1 MQEDESKIKW
11 SQFLAGDNEAYC
23 WIYKVYIQMLFRYG
37 HNFTSDTE
45 LIKDCIQDVFTGLYK
60 NRERLIVPNNIK
72 VYLFVAIKN
81 CIQRTLYKESI
92 YERSAMEQVP
102 FLLEPTVEDEFV
114 NNEQYN
120 NQQKKVKEILSIL
133 TPRQK
138 EIIYYRFIQEMSME
152 DICILMDEK
161 NILNEKIRISREL
174 EKLKKIKQN
183 HSSFGLY
190 LLLLYLSMKYQ

>member
-37 HNFTSDTE
+37 HSFTSDTE

-72 VYLFVAIKN
+72 VYLFVDIKN

-152 DICILMDEK
+152 DICILMDI
-161 NILNEKIRISREL
+161 NYQSAQNLIQRS
-174 EKLKKIKQN
+174 LKKIKQN

>member
-37 HNFTSDTE
+37 HSFTSDTE

-72 VYLFVAIKN
+72 VYLFVGIKN

-152 DICILMDEK
+152 DICILMDI
-161 NILNEKIRISREL
+161 NYQSAQNLIQRS
-174 EKLKKIKQN
+174 LKKIKQN